1 MWYYV
6 RQAYFE
12 FIFIYDPDTH
22 YKEEPFVWLKM
33 TLSLMTRP
41 KIVILKPVVQYY
53 DNKYAE

>member
-22 YKEEPFVWLKM
+22 YKKEPFVWLKM

-53 DNKYAE
+53 DNK